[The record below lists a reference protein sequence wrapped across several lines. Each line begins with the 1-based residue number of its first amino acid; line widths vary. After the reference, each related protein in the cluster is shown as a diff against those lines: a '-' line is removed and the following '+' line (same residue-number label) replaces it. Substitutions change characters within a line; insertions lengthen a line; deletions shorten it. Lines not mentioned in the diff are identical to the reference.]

1 MLNVSSLK
9 KGIVID
15 HISPGNGYE
24 IFKLLELDKA
34 DYRVALIIN
43 AESKKY
49 GKKDLIK
56 IENEIDLDLRVLA
69 LLDDN
74 LTINI
79 IDNEKI
85 IEKVELKLPESF
97 VGLFKCKNPRCVS
110 VNERDIEPKFDLVDK
125 EKKIYKCS
133 YCDHLL
139 NMED

>member
-1 MLNVSSLK
+1 MV
-9 KGIVID
+9 
-15 HISPGNGYE
+15 
-24 IFKLLELDKA
+24 
-34 DYRVALIIN
+34 
-43 AESKKY
+43 
-49 GKKDLIK
+49 KDLIK

>member
-1 MLNVSSLK
+1 MLNLK
-9 KGIVID
+9 NMV
-15 HISPGNGYE
+15 
-24 IFKLLELDKA
+24 
-34 DYRVALIIN
+34 
-43 AESKKY
+43 
-49 GKKDLIK
+49 KKDLIK

-110 VNERDIEPKFDLVDK
+110 VNERI
-125 EKKIYKCS
+125 
-133 YCDHLL
+133 L
-139 NMED
+139 NQNLI